1 MYVSMVWFVNYY
13 IVTNFFTPRIKK
25 KIWFLISI
33 NLLVFLQILVQSHFE
48 LVSSVLALEASEPVS
63 ELGTQMAVE
72 QITIISFQYS
82 KRDECKSCIPFY
94 VKTTANKFWK
104 DAEKLLKS
112 FWTSH
117 FQMMNGPEALF

>member
-94 VKTTANKFWK
+94 VKTTTNKFWK

-117 FQMMNGPEALF
+117 FQMMYGPEALF